1 MNRIDRLMAIVT
13 TLQSRK
19 FVSAESISEKFEI
32 SVRTVYRDIKALG
45 ELGIPVS
52 FENQKGY
59 FIVPGYFLPPVAFS
73 IEEANALLL
82 MESVTMGFADKSIRK
97 HYSSALNK
105 VKSVLRASQKEKVE
119 LLTDNIKLQ
128 VPQRLNNDN
137 DFEYLSTIQ
146 NAIISRHILDIQY
159 TNMKE
164 EISSRQVEAIGLV
177 FYAFSWHMIAWCH
190 LREEYRDFK
199 ISRIRSIHDVSIPFR
214 KANHI
219 KLSDYQLPVE
229 Y

>member
-32 SVRTVYRDIKALG
+32 SIRTVYRDIKALS

-105 VKSVLRASQKEKVE
+105 VKSVLRTSQKEKIE

-128 VPQRLNNDN
+128 VPQRLNND
-137 DFEYLSTIQ
+137 FEYLSTIQ
-146 NAIISRHILDIQY
+146 NAIVSKHILDIQY
-159 TNMKE
+159 SNMKE
-164 EISSRQVEAIGLV
+164 EISRRQVEAIGLV

-199 ISRIRSIHDVSIPFR
+199 VSRIRSINDMGIPFR
-214 KANHI
+214 KQSHI
-219 KLSDYQLPVE
+219 KLNDYQLPVE

>member
-82 MESVTMGFADKSIRK
+82 METVTAGFADKSIRK

-105 VKSVLRASQKEKVE
+105 VKSVLRTSQKEKIE
-119 LLTDNIKLQ
+119 LLTDNIRLQ
-128 VPQRLNNDN
+128 VPQRLNN

-146 NAIISRHILDIQY
+146 NAIIARNILDIEY
-159 TNMKE
+159 INNKE
-164 EISSRQVEAIGLV
+164 EVSRRQVEAIGLV

-190 LREEYRDFK
+190 LRKEYRDFK
-199 ISRIRSIHDVSIPFR
+199 VSRIRSISDMGVSFR
-214 KANHI
+214 KSDHI
-219 KLSDYQLPVE
+219 KLNDYDLPVA

>member
-105 VKSVLRASQKEKVE
+105 VKSVLRTSQKEKVE

-128 VPQRLNNDN
+128 VPQRLNND
-137 DFEYLSTIQ
+137 FEYLSTIQ
-146 NAIISRHILDIQY
+146 NAIISKHILDIQY
-159 TNMKE
+159 SNMKDE
-164 EISSRQVEAIGLV
+164 VSKRQVEAIGLV

-199 ISRIRSIHDVSIPFR
+199 VSRILSIDDMGMPFR
-214 KANHI
+214 KQNHI

>member
-105 VKSVLRASQKEKVE
+105 VKSVLRTNQKEKVE
-119 LLTDNIKLQ
+119 LLTENIKLQ
-128 VPQRLNNDN
+128 VPQRLNN

-159 TNMKE
+159 TNNKE
-164 EISSRQVEAIGLV
+164 EISRRQVEAIGLV
-177 FYAFSWHMIAWCH
+177 FYAFSWHMIGWCH

-199 ISRIRSIHDVSIPFR
+199 VSRIRSINDMGLPFR
-214 KANHI
+214 KPNHI
-219 KLSDYQLPVE
+219 KLNDYQLPVE

>member
-59 FIVPGYFLPPVAFS
+59 FVVPGYFLPPVAFS

-105 VKSVLRASQKEKVE
+105 VKSVLRTSQKEKIE

-128 VPQRLNNDN
+128 VPQRLNND
-137 DFEYLSTIQ
+137 FEYLSTIQ
-146 NAIISRHILDIQY
+146 NAIVSKHILDIQY
-159 TNMKE
+159 SNMKE
-164 EISSRQVEAIGLV
+164 EISRRQVEAIGLV

-199 ISRIRSIHDVSIPFR
+199 VPRIRSINDMSVPFR
-214 KANHI
+214 KSNHI

>member
-19 FVSAESISEKFEI
+19 FVSAESISERFEI

-105 VKSVLRASQKEKVE
+105 VKSVLRTGQKEKVE

-128 VPQRLNNDN
+128 VPQRLNND
-137 DFEYLSTIQ
+137 FEYLSTIQ
-146 NAIISRHILDIQY
+146 NAIVSKHILDIQY
-159 TNMKE
+159 SNMKE
-164 EISSRQVEAIGLV
+164 EVSRRQVEAIGLV

-199 ISRIRSIHDVSIPFR
+199 VSRIQSINDMEIPFR
-214 KANHI
+214 KQNHI
-219 KLSDYQLPVE
+219 KLNDYELPVE

>member
-32 SVRTVYRDIKALG
+32 SIRTVYRDIKALG

-59 FIVPGYFLPPVAFS
+59 FVVPGYFLPPVAFS

-82 MESVTMGFADKSIRK
+82 METVTMGFADKSIRK
-97 HYSSALNK
+97 HYSTALNK
-105 VKSVLRASQKEKVE
+105 VKSVMRTSQKEKME

-128 VPQRLNNDN
+128 VPQRLNND
-137 DFEYLSTIQ
+137 FEYLSTIQ
-146 NAIISRHILDIQY
+146 NAIVSRYIIDIQY
-159 TNMKE
+159 ILVVTIVMIVF
-164 EISSRQVEAIGLV
+164 ISTARHIYILV
-177 FYAFSWHMIAWCH
+177 TIT
-190 LREEYRDFK
+190 
-199 ISRIRSIHDVSIPFR
+199 IRIEQQDTFIF
-214 KANHI
+214 
-219 KLSDYQLPVE
+219 
-229 Y
+229 

>member
-82 MESVTMGFADKSIRK
+82 MESVTAGFADKSIRK

-105 VKSVLRASQKEKVE
+105 VKSVLRTSQKEKVE
-119 LLTDNIKLQ
+119 FLTDNIKLQ
-128 VPQRLNNDN
+128 VPQRLSN

-146 NAIISRHILDIQY
+146 NAIVSKHLLDIAY
-159 TNMKE
+159 TSNKE
-164 EISSRQVEAIGLV
+164 EVSRRQVEAIGLV

-199 ISRIRSIHDVSIPFR
+199 VSRIRTIHDTGLPFR
-214 KANHI
+214 KQNHI
-219 KLSDYQLPVE
+219 RLNDYPLPVE

>member
-19 FVSAESISEKFEI
+19 YVSAESISEKFEI
-32 SVRTVYRDIKALG
+32 SIRTVYRDIKALG

-59 FIVPGYFLPPVAFS
+59 FVVPGYFLPPVAFS

-82 MESVTMGFADKSIRK
+82 METVTIGFADKSIRK

-105 VKSVLRASQKEKVE
+105 VKSVMRASQKEKME
-119 LLTDNIKLQ
+119 LLTENIKLQ
-128 VPQRLNNDN
+128 VPQRLNND
-137 DFEYLSTIQ
+137 FEYLSTIQ
-146 NAIISRHILDIQY
+146 NAIVLRHILDIQY
-159 TNMKE
+159 INNKE
-164 EISSRQVEAIGLV
+164 ETSRRQVEAIGLV
-177 FYAFSWHMIAWCH
+177 FYAFSWHLIGWCH

-199 ISRIRSIHDVSIPFR
+199 VQRIRSIYDTGIPFT
-214 KANHI
+214 KKEHI
-219 KLSDYQLPVE
+219 KLSDYQLPVG

>member
-1 MNRIDRLMAIVT
+1 MNRIDRLMSIVT

-105 VKSVLRASQKEKVE
+105 VKSVLRTSQKEKVE

-128 VPQRLNNDN
+128 VPQRLNND
-137 DFEYLSTIQ
+137 FEYLSTIQ
-146 NAIISRHILDIQY
+146 NAIVSKQILDIQY
-159 TNMKE
+159 SNMKE
-164 EISSRQVEAIGLV
+164 EISRRQVEAIGLV

-199 ISRIRSIHDVSIPFR
+199 VSRIRSINDMGIPFR
-214 KANHI
+214 KQDHI
-219 KLSDYQLPVE
+219 KLNDYQLPVE

>member
-32 SVRTVYRDIKALG
+32 SIRTVYRDIKALG

-59 FIVPGYFLPPVAFS
+59 FVVPGYFLPPVAFS

-82 MESVTMGFADKSIRK
+82 MESVTAGFADKSIRK

-105 VKSVLRASQKEKVE
+105 VKSVLRTSQKEKVE
-119 LLTDNIKLQ
+119 LLTENIKLQ
-128 VPQRLNNDN
+128 VPQRLNND
-137 DFEYLSTIQ
+137 FEYLSTIQ
-146 NAIISRHILDIQY
+146 NAIVSKQIIDIQY
-159 TNMKE
+159 INNKE
-164 EISSRQVEAIGLV
+164 EVSRRQVEAIGLV
-177 FYAFSWHMIAWCH
+177 FYAFSWHLIAWCH
-190 LREEYRDFK
+190 MRKDYRDFK
-199 ISRIRSIHDVSIPFR
+199 VSRIRSIDDTGLPFR
-214 KANHI
+214 KASHI
-219 KLSDYQLPVE
+219 KLNDYQLPVE

>member
-59 FIVPGYFLPPVAFS
+59 FVVPGYFLPPVAFS

-82 MESVTMGFADKSIRK
+82 MESVTAGFADKSIRK

-105 VKSVLRASQKEKVE
+105 VKSVLRTSQKEKVE

-128 VPQRLNNDN
+128 VPQRLNND
-137 DFEYLSTIQ
+137 FEYLSTIQ
-146 NAIISRHILDIQY
+146 NAIIARHILDIQY
-159 TNMKE
+159 INNKE
-164 EISSRQVEAIGLV
+164 EISRRQVEAIGLV

-190 LREEYRDFK
+190 LREDYRDFK
-199 ISRIRSIHDVSIPFR
+199 VSRIRNIIDAGLPFR
-214 KANHI
+214 KPNHI
-219 KLSDYQLPVE
+219 KLNDYQLPVE

>member
-19 FVSAESISEKFEI
+19 YVSAESISEKFEI
-32 SVRTVYRDIKALG
+32 SIRTVYRDIKALG

-105 VKSVLRASQKEKVE
+105 VKSVLRTNQKEKIE
-119 LLTDNIKLQ
+119 FLTDNIKLQ
-128 VPQRLNNDN
+128 VPQRFSN

-146 NAIISRHILDIQY
+146 NAIVSKQILDIEY
-159 TNMKE
+159 INNKE
-164 EISSRQVEAIGLV
+164 EISKRRVEAIGLV
-177 FYAFSWHMIAWCH
+177 FYAFSWHMIAWCQM
-190 LREEYRDFK
+190 RSEYRDFK
-199 ISRIRSIHDVSIPFR
+199 VSRIRTISETGLPFS
-214 KANHI
+214 KKDHI
-219 KLSDYQLPVE
+219 RLNDYQLPVA

>member
-32 SVRTVYRDIKALG
+32 SIRTVYRDIKALG
-45 ELGIPVS
+45 ELGIPIS

-59 FIVPGYFLPPVAFS
+59 FVVPGYFLPPVAFS

-82 MESVTMGFADKSIRK
+82 MEAVTIGFADKSIRK

-105 VKSVLRASQKEKVE
+105 VKSVLRTSQKEKME
-119 LLTDNIKLQ
+119 LLTENIKLQ
-128 VPQRLNNDN
+128 VPQRLNN

-159 TNMKE
+159 LNNKE
-164 EISSRQVEAIGLV
+164 ETSRRQVEAIGLV
-177 FYAFSWHMIAWCH
+177 FYAFSWHMIGWCH

-199 ISRIRSIHDVSIPFR
+199 VASIRLILDTGLPFI
-214 KANHI
+214 KNDHI
-219 KLSDYQLPVE
+219 KLSDYQLPVG

>member
-32 SVRTVYRDIKALG
+32 SIRTVYRDIKALG

-59 FIVPGYFLPPVAFS
+59 FVVPGYFLPPVAFS

-82 MESVTMGFADKSIRK
+82 METVTMGFADKSIRK

-105 VKSVLRASQKEKVE
+105 VKSVLRTSQKEKMD

-128 VPQRLNNDN
+128 VPQRLNN

-159 TNMKE
+159 LNNKE
-164 EISSRQVEAIGLV
+164 ETSRRQVEAIGLV
-177 FYAFSWHMIAWCH
+177 FYAFSWHMIGWCH

-199 ISRIRSIHDVSIPFR
+199 VSRIRSISDTGLPFR
-214 KANHI
+214 KQNHI

>member
-13 TLQSRK
+13 MLQSRK
-19 FVSAESISEKFEI
+19 FVSAENISERYEI

-82 MESVTMGFADKSIRK
+82 MESITTGFADKSIRK

-105 VKSVLRASQKEKVE
+105 VKSVLRTSQKEKVE
-119 LLTDNIKLQ
+119 LLTENIKLQ
-128 VPQRLNNDN
+128 IPQRLNND
-137 DFEYLSTIQ
+137 FEYLSSIQ
-146 NAIISRHILDIQY
+146 NAIVSKQILDIQY
-159 TNMKE
+159 SNNKDE
-164 EISSRQVEAIGLV
+164 ASKRQVEAIGLI

-199 ISRIRSIHDVSIPFR
+199 VSRIRVINDTGLPFR
-214 KANHI
+214 KSNHI
-219 KLSDYQLPVE
+219 KLNDYELPVE

>member
-32 SVRTVYRDIKALG
+32 SIRTVYRDIKALG

-59 FIVPGYFLPPVAFS
+59 FVVPGYFLPPVAFS

-82 MESVTMGFADKSIRK
+82 METVTMGFADKSIRK
-97 HYSSALNK
+97 NYSSALNK
-105 VKSVLRASQKEKVE
+105 VKSVLRTSQKEKMD

-128 VPQRLNNDN
+128 VPQRLNN

-159 TNMKE
+159 LNNKE
-164 EISSRQVEAIGLV
+164 ETSRRQVEAIGLV
-177 FYAFSWHMIAWCH
+177 FYAFSWHMIGWCH
-190 LREEYRDFK
+190 LREDYRDFK
-199 ISRIRSIHDVSIPFR
+199 VSRIRSISDTGLPFR
-214 KANHI
+214 KQNHI
-219 KLSDYQLPVE
+219 KLNDYQLPVE